1 MRKLLLVVLIL
12 FLVMGAVSAQ
22 DNANGTADHV
32 LKDREYNAD
41 IDDDG
46 DPMLVEENGYIPVD
60 VNVEEAWSLNVY
72 IDRHESAL
80 NEELSDKQSFL

>member
-22 DNANGTADHV
+22 DNANGTSDHV
-32 LKDREYNAD
+32 LKDREYNTD

-46 DPMLVEENGYIPVD
+46 DPMLVEQNSYIPIDVSVD
-60 VNVEEAWSLNVY
+60 EEWSLNV
-72 IDRHESAL
+72 IL
-80 NEELSDKQSFL
+80 TNMTP